1 MSPQSTPSITELYC
15 DKFRRGPSYSTV
27 RLRGRRDWLL
37 IYTEAGSGRFVSA
50 SGTRETGPG
59 DAILYAPGDRQDY
72 STADDCERWHLLWV
86 HFMPKAQCQIWLPW
100 PVTACGLRL
109 LHFEK
114 GDVRQAFR
122 DSMLRMIRVSRRK
135 IPGALD
141 LAANALEEALLWA
154 NVAASKDPWLRMDPR
169 VRKAVDY
176 LVGDLR
182 RPFLLE
188 TLARHCGASASRLS
202 HLFKQQTGSSPQRF
216 IERHRM
222 QHAVQ
227 LLRLTNLSI
236 AEIAAEAGYAD
247 AFYFS
252 NRFHRYAGA
261 SPSEFR
267 RTPGTAN
274 LQIGF

>member
-1 MSPQSTPSITELYC
+1 MSAQSKPSGLPATEIYA
-15 DKFRRGPSYSTV
+15 DEFRRGPSYKTV
-27 RLRGRRDWLL
+27 RARGRADWLL
-37 IYTEAGSGRFVSA
+37 IYTEGGSGRFISA
-50 SGTRETGPG
+50 TGRRDTEQG
-59 DAILYAPGDRQDY
+59 DAILYAPGDPQNY
-72 STADDCERWHLLWV
+72 GTASNPEKWNLLWV
-86 HFMPKAQCQIWLPW
+86 HFKPKPQCQIWLPW
-100 PVTACGLRL
+100 PVTAHGLRL

-122 DSMLRMIRVSRRK
+122 DSMMRMIRVSRRK

-154 NVAASKDPWLRMDPR
+154 NVTASKDRWLAMDAR
-169 VRKAVDY
+169 VRKAIDY

-188 TLARHCGASASRLS
+188 TLAQHCGASVSRLS
-202 HLFKQQTGSSPQRF
+202 HLFKLQTGSSPQQF

-222 QHAVQ
+222 QHAGQ

-252 NRFHRYAGA
+252 NRFHRYAGV
-261 SPSEFR
+261 SPSDFR
-267 RTPGTAN
+267 RRAG
-274 LQIGF
+274 

>member
-1 MSPQSTPSITELYC
+1 MNRKSRSSAAPITELYC
-15 DKFRRGPSYSTV
+15 DKFRRGPSYATV
-27 RLRGRRDWLL
+27 RLRGTRDWLL

-50 SGTRETGPG
+50 SGMRDTAPG
-59 DAILYAPGDRQDY
+59 DALLYAPGDPQDY
-72 STADDCERWHLLWV
+72 RTAGNCEKWQLLWV
-86 HFMPKAQCQIWLPW
+86 HFIPKPQCQIWLPW
-100 PVTACGLRL
+100 PVTAGGLRL

-122 DSMLRMIRVSRRK
+122 DSMIRMIRVSRRK

-154 NVAASKDPWLRMDPR
+154 NVAASKDRWLGMDPR
-169 VRKAVDY
+169 VRKAIDY
-176 LVGDLR
+176 LVRDLR

-188 TLARHCGASASRLS
+188 NLARHCGASVSRLS
-202 HLFKQQTGSSPQRF
+202 HLFKQQTGSSPQQF

-236 AEIAAEAGYAD
+236 AEVATEAGYAD

-267 RTPGTAN
+267 RQSGA
-274 LQIGF
+274 

>member
-1 MSPQSTPSITELYC
+1 MPPQSKFSHVPVTEIYC
-15 DKFRRGPSYSTV
+15 DEFRCGPTYRTV
-27 RLRGRRDWLL
+27 RPRGRSDWLL
-37 IYTEAGSGRFVSA
+37 IYTEAGSGRFISPTG
-50 SGTRETGPG
+50 SRETVPG
-59 DAILYAPGDRQDY
+59 DAILYAPGDPQDY
-72 STADDCERWHLLWV
+72 GTVKKMEKWHLLWV
-86 HFMPKAQCQIWLPW
+86 HFMPKPQCQIWLPW
-100 PVTACGLRL
+100 PVTVGGSRL

-122 DSMLRMIRVSRRK
+122 EAMARMIRVSRRK

-154 NVAASKDPWLRMDPR
+154 NVAASKDRWLAMDPR
-169 VRKAVDY
+169 VRKAIDF

-188 TLARHCGASASRLS
+188 TLAHHCGASVSRLS
-202 HLFKQQTGSSPQRF
+202 HIFKQQTGSSPQQF

-222 QHAVQ
+222 QHAGQ

-236 AEIAAEAGYAD
+236 AEIAAEAGYDD

-252 NRFHRYAGA
+252 NRFRQYAGA

-267 RTPGTAN
+267 RQSGA
-274 LQIGF
+274 